1 MRPRPK
7 CFVVMPYG
15 KRPVDDVELD
25 FDAIFDRFILPAA
38 EQAGYDVIRSDRE
51 AASGVIM
58 PRMFQAIYEA
68 DLVIAD
74 VTYQNPNVYY
84 ELGVRHALKAL
95 GTLPIRRTG
104 GDFAATQ
111 RVKRQRGAVADTAF
125 DIKGVTVYGYRLDTA
140 GLDAAVEG
148 LRRQVERVAGAV
160 AADSP
165 AFLFLEGLRV
175 VTGSPQ
181 AHARDDR
188 TYEVLDDGGRPTG
201 RFIGY
206 RSGDVKD
213 LRDERAVDYWVNS
226 ENVLM
231 QMARIYERS
240 VSSTIRYLGARQPD
254 PAAAGFDDTIASDL
268 ARQLGQRHAVDAGE
282 VVVTTSGRLRDT
294 HGVKALLHAAVVT
307 GAPGRGFQPIADD
320 LLIETTR
327 NVLAAARRLAR
338 GSDPALAGR
347 SLVMP
352 LFGTGQARRNPIDIT
367 ERLLREAVQELGYHA
382 RDTSGPD
389 LTVVL
394 FSAFTKDHVTL
405 MQRLLDHWTERGELR
420 VAAPGAA
427 GGGGGT
433 QA

>member
-1 MRPRPK
+1 
-7 CFVVMPYG
+7 MPYG
-15 KRPVDDVELD
+15 TRPVDDIDLD
-25 FDAIFDRFILPAA
+25 FDVIFDRFIQPAA
-38 EQAGYDVIRSDRE
+38 EQAGFDVIRSDRE

-58 PRMFQAIYEA
+58 PRMFQAIYGA

-84 ELGVRHALKAL
+84 ELGVRHALKAQ

-104 GDFAATQ
+104 GDFAAT
-111 RVKRQRGAVADTAF
+111 RTGKRQRGAVADTAF
-125 DIKGVTVYGYRLDTA
+125 DIKGVTVYGYRLDA
-140 GLDAAVEG
+140 VGLDAAVEG
-148 LRRQVERVAGAV
+148 LRRQIERVAGAV

-165 AFLFLEGLRV
+165 AFLYLDGLRV
-175 VTGSPQ
+175 VTGSPR

-188 TYEVLDDGGRPTG
+188 TYELLDDAGRPTG
-201 RFIGY
+201 RFVGY

-254 PAAAGFDDTIASDL
+254 PAAADFDDTIAADL
-268 ARQLGQRHAVDAGE
+268 ARQLGHRHAVDAGE

-294 HGVKALLHAAVVT
+294 HGVKAILHAAVVT

-320 LLIETTR
+320 LLVETTR

-352 LFGTGQARRNPIDIT
+352 LFGTGQARLNPVDIT
-367 ERLLREAVQELGYHA
+367 ERLLREAIQDLSYHA
-382 RDTSGPD
+382 RGATGPD
-389 LTVVL
+389 VTAVL
-394 FSAFTKDHVTL
+394 FSAFTKDHVSL

-420 VAAPGAA
+420 VAVPDAV
-427 GGGGGT
+427 GGGP
-433 QA
+433 QV